1 MSEDAKGAC
10 DALVG
15 LTSPRTLFREQQ
27 TLRARFITTGY
38 RTFAAEAY
46 CRANPADRILY
57 YRAMLRRYRGFRDTP

>member
-15 LTSPRTLFREQQ
+15 LMSPRTLFREQQ

-46 CRANPADRILY
+46 CRVNPVDRILH
-57 YRAMLRRYRGFRDTP
+57 YRAMMRRCHGIHDTP